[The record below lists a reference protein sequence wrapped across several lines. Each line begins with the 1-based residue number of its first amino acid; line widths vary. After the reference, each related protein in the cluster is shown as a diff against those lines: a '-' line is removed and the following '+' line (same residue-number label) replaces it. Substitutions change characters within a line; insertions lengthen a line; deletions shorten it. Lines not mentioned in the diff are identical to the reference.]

1 MDVYFIEAKT
11 SSKNIE
17 KVVAGD
23 LYFSQKP
30 NSEEINLWNSFRVM
44 ETKEKEYLNAT
55 CVLALDSGLKT
66 LIAMKSITETTLRT
80 RNILMVSGLNNR
92 IILLSIFILRVMVI
106 KRMSLFLKKINIYHT
121 HSNINILSPTYT

>member
-11 SSKNIE
+11 SSKDIE

-44 ETKEKEYLNAT
+44 ETKEK
-55 CVLALDSGLKT
+55 D
-66 LIAMKSITETTLRT
+66 
-80 RNILMVSGLNNR
+80 LMQ
-92 IILLSIFILRVMVI
+92 RV
-106 KRMSLFLKKINIYHT
+106 FLH
-121 HSNINILSPTYT
+121 

>member
-1 MDVYFIEAKT
+1 MNVYFIEAKT

-30 NSEEINLWNSFRVM
+30 NSEEINLWNFFRVM

-55 CVLALDSGLKT
+55 CILALDSGLET
-66 LIAMKSITETTLRT
+66 LTAMKSIIETTLRT

-106 KRMSLFLKKINIYHT
+106 KRMSLFLKK
-121 HSNINILSPTYT
+121 